1 MSMTIPPYGT
11 QTINVVFE
19 PTDIGTRTGSIAF
32 TSNSPNSPH
41 LIQLTGTGKNTIIDP
56 PVDGEISYLTADG
69 AILRDV
75 GGNQVMLRS
84 INWYGFEQL
93 GLPMGAWTRPYR
105 TKTVDGVVRE
115 GMLDEIKRL
124 GFNSIRLL
132 FSQDTTWPGYK
143 PLAGVFNQW
152 NSTYIDVA
160 LNPEIMNNLV
170 DYAPQAV
177 KDTIEI
183 LDLFVGW
190 CQELKLRII
199 FDMHT
204 LAPDDNNV
212 LATNGKWY
220 TTNTP
225 SAAGSTGGNRREPRN
240 EQQAIAAH
248 VFLADRYKNMPIV
261 CGFDLINE
269 PHECTWDRDPLTG
282 VVGFYE
288 RCGNAIHAV
297 NPHVLIIC
305 EGVSERGMNSGTV
318 DHTPVGS
325 EGTIESQQGMY
336 KWGVIWSGK
345 LDEVARVANVPVT
358 LTIPN
363 KVVYS
368 PHEYGS
374 WMGGSGA
381 GHQWFAPEQ
390 FVGAGYTGLPF
401 PDNMFDVWRRQ
412 WGYLAEENIAPVWIG
427 EWGSYFRVGGDPM
440 GGGGSGSYGQN
451 HYDWDIAWANKLA
464 DYCNT
469 YSIGSAFW
477 ALNPG
482 GDPDGLLEQQPAGVW
497 HGAQQ
502 FKLDVLEPFL
512 NGVVIPP
519 AYRITVQG
527 NQFMRNGSVFRLK
540 SVSWFGAE
548 TDTMVPHAMWER
560 NWKTMIADI
569 ADMGFNSI
577 RLPFSRQGFSSLTAL
592 PPNQSGLAV
601 HNADLVGKNVYQ
613 IFDMIIAECAAK
625 NIYTILDHHR
635 NNWDAQDGTPIRAG
649 YDEAGW
655 HALWGQMATRY
666 GSNPWVIGCDIY
678 NEPVNTAWGQ
688 WATWVEDCA
697 EHIHTIAPNWLIFVQ
712 GAERDPALNGGD
724 NYFWAGGNLEAVR
737 TRPITLTRPNRVVY
751 APHEYAHSVYAADWL
766 ARDGFPNPVNWP
778 NNLFAKRSYHYG
790 FIFEDG
796 IAPIWV
802 GEFGGEFGYNGAGA
816 LNGDVN
822 TANERAWLTN
832 LTTHLNGDYDGN
844 GTTNLLSP
852 SMGMSFCY
860 WSYNANSVDT
870 GGLLTDN
877 WNTRQTGKLT
887 LLVPLMTFTGVF
899 GGVPS
904 TAILDS
910 SNEAVLDDNNQ
921 IIEV

>member
-19 PTDIGTRTGSIAF
+19 PTAIGPRTGSIAF

-41 LIQLTGTGKNTIIDP
+41 LIQLSGTGKNTIIDP
-56 PVDGEISYLTADG
+56 PVDAEISYLTASG
-69 AILRDV
+69 SRLLDV
-75 GGNQVMLRS
+75 AGNQVMLRS

-93 GLPMGAWTRPYR
+93 GLPMGAWSRAYR
-105 TKTVDGVVRE
+105 TKTVEGVVHE

-132 FSQDTTWPGYK
+132 FSQDVTWPGTK
-143 PLAGVFNQW
+143 PLAGVFGQW
-152 NSTYIDVA
+152 NSTYIDAA
-160 LNPEIMNNLV
+160 LNPEIMDDV
-170 DYAPQAV
+170 VYQTPQKV
-177 KDTIEI
+177 KTSLEI

-199 FDMHT
+199 FDMHC

-220 TTNTP
+220 TTTTP
-225 SAAGSTGGNRREPRN
+225 SASGSTSGAKREPRN
-240 EQQAIAAH
+240 EAQAIAAH

-269 PHECTWDRDPLTG
+269 PHECTWDRNPLTG

-325 EGTIESQQGMY
+325 ENTQESLQGLY
-336 KWGVIWSGK
+336 QWGVIWSGK
-345 LDEVARVANVPVT
+345 LDEVARVNNMPVT
-358 LTIPN
+358 LSIPN

-374 WMGGSGA
+374 YMYGSGA

-427 EWGSYFRVGGDPM
+427 EWGSYFRVGGDPAT
-440 GGGGSGSYGQN
+440 GNAGNYGQN
-451 HYDWDIAWANKLA
+451 HYDWDIAWASKLA

-469 YSIGSAFW
+469 YSIGYAFW

-482 GDPDGLLEQQPAGVW
+482 GDPDGLLEQASSGAW
-497 HGAQQ
+497 KGAQQ
-502 FKLDVLEPFL
+502 FKVDILQPFL
-512 NGVVIPP
+512 HGTVTPP
-519 AYRITVQG
+519 SHRITIQG
-527 NQFMRNGSVFRLK
+527 NQFKRNGSVFRLK
-540 SVSWFGAE
+540 SISWFGAE
-548 TDTMVPHAMWER
+548 TDTLVPHAMWER

-577 RLPFSRQGFSSLTAL
+577 RLPFSRQGFASLTSM
-592 PPNQSGLAV
+592 PPDQAGLAV

-613 IFDMIIAECAAK
+613 IFDMIIAECAK
-625 NIYTILDHHR
+625 NNVYVILDHHR
-635 NNWDAQDGTPIRAG
+635 NNWDAQDGTPIRSG
-649 YDEAGW
+649 YDQSGW
-655 HALWGQMATRY
+655 HALWGQMASRY
-666 GSNPWVIGCDIY
+666 GSNPWVIGADIY
-678 NEPVNTAWGQ
+678 NEPINTSWSQ
-688 WATWVEDCA
+688 WATWVEGCA
-697 EHIHTIAPNWLIFVQ
+697 NHIHTIAPNWLIFVQ
-712 GAERDPALNGGD
+712 GAAREPDGD
-724 NYFWAGGNLEAVR
+724 YFWAGGNLETVA
-737 TRPITLTRPNRVVY
+737 TRPITLTLPNRVAY
-751 APHEYAHSVYAADWL
+751 SPHEYAHSVYNADWL
-766 ARDGFPNPVNWP
+766 RVDGQPVPANWP
-778 NNLFAKRSYHYG
+778 LNQYAKRRTNYA
-790 FIFEDG
+790 FIFEQG

-802 GEFGGEFGYNGAGA
+802 GEFGGRFGYTGTGA
-816 LNGDVN
+816 LDG
-822 TANERAWLTN
+822 TANGNYEREWLDT
-832 LTTHLNGDYDGN
+832 LIKHLNGDYDGN
-844 GTTNLLSP
+844 GTTNLSAP

-877 WNTRQTGKLT
+877 WNTRQTGKLSLLAPLLNFAGVLTGPAPEVT
-887 LLVPLMTFTGVF
+887 LD
-899 GGVPS
+899 GGNEP
-904 TAILDS
+904 ILD
-910 SNEAVLDDNNQ
+910 NNNQ
-921 IIEV
+921 PIEI